1 MFQSKR
7 KESLRDLPSDDEIPT
22 KDLRQVL
29 PKMRLNGDGVSYT
42 GMDLAIALGM
52 MRPVTGIQLRTSC

>member
-22 KDLRQVL
+22 KGLRQVL
-29 PKMRLNGDGVSYT
+29 PKMRLNGDGVSDT

>member
-1 MFQSKR
+1 
-7 KESLRDLPSDDEIPT
+7 
-22 KDLRQVL
+22 
-29 PKMRLNGDGVSYT
+29 MRLNGDGVSDT